1 MYISDLSTESSR
13 LYFRNSSSNL
23 HYFCCWNR
31 WGGLGPGVSAL
42 PMGPMDVFENYIF
55 EISVK
60 NWKNEPEENFLEGF
74 FNLSVSKKRGEC
86 IMRVTLPKQPMK
98 PVWNQF
104 SHSKWDL
111 VWYSGGSLGLEMQW
125 KGGAGRLGRF
135 VFLFTLMPAHSFSPT
150 SEFTGSSIEVKC
162 KPEKKYK
169 QACEKR
175 TSKPVKSPYG
185 VGHYCDIAVSPTR
198 SHLLWQ
204 NPKLWFSLS
213 VCGLVTML
221 SLNFAPMAQDEFN

>member
-1 MYISDLSTESSR
+1 
-13 LYFRNSSSNL
+13 
-23 HYFCCWNR
+23 
-31 WGGLGPGVSAL
+31 
-42 PMGPMDVFENYIF
+42 
-55 EISVK
+55 
-60 NWKNEPEENFLEGF
+60 
-74 FNLSVSKKRGEC
+74 
-86 IMRVTLPKQPMK
+86 MRVTLPKQPMK

-198 SHLLWQ
+198 SHLLWVQQ
-204 NPKLWFSLS
+204 NRQQGLRAYCPKKYTVMHSHLTPSSFLKK
-213 VCGLVTML
+213 CG
-221 SLNFAPMAQDEFN
+221 